1 MAPPSFAI
9 PGQTLAAS
17 SKYSPGPGTHLISSQ
32 ITSSLLG
39 PSDSKKNTITPK
51 STPILSIQRPSNSPP
66 QPSVNTQVYARITR
80 LERLQARCDIV
91 VVSDIVAPLPLRGIL
106 RSQDVRATEKDKVKL
121 PECFVVGD
129 IIRAVIVGLGDQQ
142 GYYLST
148 AGNEFGVVMA
158 WSEAGNG
165 CVPVS
170 WKEVRD
176 SVTGVKELRK
186 VAKPI

>member
-1 MAPPSFAI
+1 MVPPSFAI
-9 PGQTLAAS
+9 PGQTLSSS
-17 SKYSPGPGTHLISSQ
+17 SKYAPGPGTHIASSQ
-32 ITSSLLG
+32 LTSSLLG
-39 PSDSKKNTITPK
+39 PTLSKKNSVAPK
-51 STPILSIQRPSNSPP
+51 GAPILSIQRPPSSPP

-80 LERLQARCDIV
+80 LERVQARCDII
-91 VVSDIVAPLPLRGIL
+91 VVSDTVAPLPLRGIL

-121 PECFVVGD
+121 PECFAVGD

-158 WSEAGNG
+158 WSESGNG

-176 SVTGVKELRK
+176 SVTGQQELRK